1 MAKAKKVIAA
11 PKAVKKVAKKS
22 TKVTPKTKTSKKYKP
37 FDTKN
42 GKLVDSS
49 LNVMCKII
57 DEYHLDVSVN
67 ITGIPEIIE
76 IGLVESSKTDERLKN
91 TILKSA
97 ALILRDEFEKFKED
111 KNSKTKKP
119 TKTAKKTTKTKK

>member
-57 DEYHLDVSVN
+57 DEYHLDVSVK
-67 ITGIPEIIE
+67 IVGIPEIIE
-76 IGLVESSKTDERLKN
+76 IAFVETSKKDERLKN
-91 TILKSA
+91 IILKSA
-97 ALILRDEFEKFKED
+97 ALILRDEIENLKEENRVI
-111 KNSKTKKP
+111 KV
-119 TKTAKKTTKTKK
+119 KKTTKTKK

>member
-1 MAKAKKVIAA
+1 MPKAKKVVTA
-11 PKAVKKVAKKS
+11 PKAVKKESVKKAV
-22 TKVTPKTKTSKKYKP
+22 KVTPKTKSSKKYKP
-37 FDTKN
+37 FDAKN

-57 DEYHLDVSVN
+57 DEYHLDVSVK
-67 ITGIPEIIE
+67 IVGIPEIIE
-76 IGLVESSKTDERLKN
+76 IALVESSKTDERLKN

-97 ALILRDEFEKFKED
+97 ALILREEIEKTLKEE
-111 KNSKTKKP
+111 NKTKRP